1 MFSPGLGF
9 YGNGLIHLLGNLS
22 RAATANL
29 RQLID
34 SGTLA
39 NMPSGFKARGLR
51 IKNDDEP
58 LRPGEWRD
66 VDVVGDQLK
75 NSFFNLP
82 YQEPSGTL
90 FQLLG
95 FVVSAAQKF
104 VGTTDMG
111 TGNTNQEM
119 PVGTTIALLERGSRI
134 ISAVHKRIYNSLKQ
148 EFSLLATLISQ
159 EGGAYP
165 YTEEGDKAKDFDA
178 RIDIVP
184 IANPNIFSMAQRI
197 SLAQEQLKLA
207 SSKPEMHNLYEAYRR
222 VYISLGVDN
231 IEQLLP
237 PPPEAQPMNAII
249 ENGKAMSALG
259 GQMQLKAFPEQNHD
273 AHISTHLSY
282 MGSLPIKSN
291 PAMIN
296 ILQQHIFENISLK
309 AQQQLQ
315 NQAQQQPMDEM
326 TAQAELSQIEAEL
339 TKQYFEMESQVLG
352 GSQTDPLV
360 DLKSKELQI
369 KEQQVMQDAQNEQE
383 KLKLNQEKLQANTA
397 IQKDRI
403 DTTEEIA
410 NMRAQNARFIT
421 AQRNK
426 G

>member
-1 MFSPGLGF
+1 
-9 YGNGLIHLLGNLS
+9 
-22 RAATANL
+22 
-29 RQLID
+29 
-34 SGTLA
+34 
-39 NMPSGFKARGLR
+39 
-51 IKNDDEP
+51 
-58 LRPGEWRD
+58 
-66 VDVVGDQLK
+66 
-75 NSFFNLP
+75 
-82 YQEPSGTL
+82 
-90 FQLLG
+90 
-95 FVVSAAQKF
+95 
-104 VGTTDMG
+104 
-111 TGNTNQEM
+111 
-119 PVGTTIALLERGSRI
+119 
-134 ISAVHKRIYNSLKQ
+134 
-148 EFSLLATLISQ
+148 
-159 EGGAYP
+159 
-165 YTEEGDKAKDFDA
+165 
-178 RIDIVP
+178 
-184 IANPNIFSMAQRI
+184 
-197 SLAQEQLKLA
+197 
-207 SSKPEMHNLYEAYRR
+207 
-222 VYISLGVDN
+222 
-231 IEQLLP
+231 
-237 PPPEAQPMNAII
+237 MNAII

-296 ILQQHIFENISLK
+296 ILQQHIFEHISLK

-315 NQAQQQPMDEM
+315 MKAQQQPMDEM

-410 NMRAQNARFIT
+410 NMRAENARFLT
-421 AQRNK
+421 AQRTK